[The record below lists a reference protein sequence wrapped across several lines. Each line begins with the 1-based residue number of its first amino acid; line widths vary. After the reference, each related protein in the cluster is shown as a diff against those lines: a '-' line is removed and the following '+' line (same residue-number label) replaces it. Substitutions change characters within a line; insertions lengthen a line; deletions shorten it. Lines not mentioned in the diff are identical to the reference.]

1 MSQNRPNWDEY
12 FLGMAHYVSVRSHDS
27 QTKVGC
33 VIVGSPNVVVGVGYN
48 GFCTNVNE
56 QGLPTERPD
65 KYPFIVHAEANAISN
80 LVVKQIDCYRAYI
93 THLPCAN
100 CAKLLWQNG
109 VHEWF
114 VPTGSKAHGEKEED
128 RIVYSHLIENGLL
141 ISYMDYDDKSF
152 FAEYL
157 FHDSV

>member
-1 MSQNRPNWDEY
+1 
-12 FLGMAHYVSVRSHDS
+12 MAHSVAVRSHDS

-141 ISYMDYDDKSF
+141 ISYMDFDDKSF